1 MQGTATRGTCVQLVS
16 QNTHFTFGDQR
27 RRIACL
33 ALLRQGPAT
42 SGGPV
47 ERPVSHCCACRDL
60 RPHLLRVYQVRW
72 RPRYRYGCF
81 GPANMFTSAF
91 NAIVSASV
99 VLLGVA
105 YAIPIAINCMRG
117 RKMLP
122 PRPFE
127 LPPLLGWTC
136 NIVCGLSLIFR
147 LCAR

>member
-1 MQGTATRGTCVQLVS
+1 MNRDGGLPASRFFAKVQPRLGVPLNALYLTVVLVVIFGLIFLGSTRYA
-16 QNTHFTFGDQR
+16 GDQDTDMV
-27 RRIACL
+27 A
-33 ALLRQGPAT
+33 
-42 SGGPV
+42 S
-47 ERPVSHCCACRDL
+47 D
-60 RPHLLRVYQVRW
+60 Y
-72 RPRYRYGCF
+72 
-81 GPANMFTSAF
+81 ANMFTSAF

-127 LPPLLGWTC
+127 LPPLLGWAC
-136 NIVCGLSLIFR
+136 NIVCGLSLISR